1 MEFQGTMDAAD
12 VEMDEVPSL
21 HLLSL
26 ISATA
31 SLNLEFLE
39 LPSLANQSQHEY
51 EVVNSKTPRVN
62 E

>member
-1 MEFQGTMDAAD
+1 MDAAD

-21 HLLSL
+21 HLLNL